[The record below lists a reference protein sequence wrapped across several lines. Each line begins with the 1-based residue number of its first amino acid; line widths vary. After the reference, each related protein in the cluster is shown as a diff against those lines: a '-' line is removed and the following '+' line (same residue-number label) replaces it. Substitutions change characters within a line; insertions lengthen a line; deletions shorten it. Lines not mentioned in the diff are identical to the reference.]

1 MYSRIVD
8 NTAAVAGRITAGD
21 QTAAGTVDDRQG
33 TVIDEDGTV
42 TIASDSMESAE
53 AALGQVEALTAKI
66 EIGRVYN
73 GKVIS
78 IKDFGA
84 FVEIVPGRDGLVHVS
99 ELSDGYVNSVAD
111 VCKIGQMMKVKVIGV
126 DDHDRIKLSRKAV
139 LMDERRAAEQSE
151 EEESEE

>member
-1 MYSRIVD
+1 
-8 NTAAVAGRITAGD
+8 
-21 QTAAGTVDDRQG
+21 
-33 TVIDEDGTV
+33 
-42 TIASDSMESAE
+42 MESAE